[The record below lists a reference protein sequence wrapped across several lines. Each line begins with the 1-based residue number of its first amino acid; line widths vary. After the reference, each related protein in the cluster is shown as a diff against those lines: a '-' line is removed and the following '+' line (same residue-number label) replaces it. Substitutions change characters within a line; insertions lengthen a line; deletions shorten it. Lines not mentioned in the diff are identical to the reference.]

1 VCPRARLILRMKI
14 RHIVDWQLTVC
25 RSLCSVVRLMMVSS
39 GVDLLVL
46 GDEDVFE
53 PVSVSFSGVRIP

>member
-1 VCPRARLILRMKI
+1 MKI

-25 RSLCSVVRLMMVSS
+25 RSLCSLVRLMMVSS